1 MFANKQ
7 LLAGRS
13 VLLQWAAEAL
23 QSSKEVVAP
32 EDHQPWFGMFPN
44 HINNESAKLCSTS
57 LFQYIYILYLFIYS
71 ITHHYQPCIQD
82 TGTTALVT
90 GSGEATSIA
99 DGFDSAPV

>member
-57 LFQYIYILYLFIYS
+57 LFQYIYIYYIYLFIQLRIIISLAYKTLAQQHWS
-71 ITHHYQPCIQD
+71 LDQVKPHP
-82 TGTTALVT
+82 
-90 GSGEATSIA
+90 
-99 DGFDSAPV
+99 